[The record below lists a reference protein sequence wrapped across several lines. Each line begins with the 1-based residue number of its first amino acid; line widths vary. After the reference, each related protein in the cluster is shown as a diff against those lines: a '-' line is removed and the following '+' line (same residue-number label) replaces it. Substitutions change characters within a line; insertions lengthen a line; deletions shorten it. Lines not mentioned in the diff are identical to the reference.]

1 MKRNIT
7 FLLIRL
13 SVISMI
19 FISLFLLIEHR
30 HQWLFYPE
38 APARLS
44 AFTNNQHIYLSL
56 CPSLSTVTPVINNT
70 TDKLP
75 LPFTLLN
82 WNIYKQQRKNWQAR
96 LQGWTEAT
104 DLITLQEAKYSFEL
118 QNFSR
123 KNNLFY
129 YQNNAFKY
137 KGLVYGV
144 NTLSRYPAQFICGS
158 RDTEPWIQ
166 IPKTGLA
173 SSYQLANTSASL
185 LLINLHGVNFTF
197 RSALLAKQLQPYLD
211 LIVLHQGP
219 VIFSGDFNTWSD
231 QRQKLLENALFK
243 LSFNEVTFGNDQRIT
258 IFGHQLDHIYFRGLK
273 VITSTS
279 IETDASDHTPQL
291 VTFDIES
298 D

>member
-1 MKRNIT
+1 
-7 FLLIRL
+7 
-13 SVISMI
+13 MI

-30 HQWLFYPE
+30 HQWLLYPE

-44 AFTNNQHIYLSL
+44 AFANGRHIDLNL
-56 CPSLSTVTPVINNT
+56 CPTLSTVAPVMNNKT
-70 TDKLP
+70 YKLP

-82 WNIYKQQRKNWQAR
+82 WNIYKQQQKYWLEN
-96 LQGWTEAT
+96 LQEWTENA

-118 QNFSR
+118 QNFSH

-129 YQNNAFKY
+129 YQNYAFKY

-173 SSYQLANTSASL
+173 SSYPLANSSASL
-185 LLINLHGVNFTF
+185 LLINLHGINFTF
-197 RSALLAKQLQPYLD
+197 RSALLTKQLQPYLA
-211 LIVLHQGP
+211 LIAVHQGP
-219 VIFSGDFNTWSD
+219 IIFSGDFNTWSD
-231 QRQKLLENALFK
+231 QRLALLEEALLK
-243 LSFNEVTFGNDQRIT
+243 QRFNEVTFSDDQRST

-279 IETDASDHTPQL
+279 IATDASDHSPQL
-291 VTFDIES
+291 VTFDIKS